1 MTVSDDRATV
11 SGKRPDAVS
20 PTGRQGEP
28 TPLPGDSTERYEAEG
43 TPIPPE
49 LGRPWSTAGYEAG
62 RYVVMDEHA
71 RGGIG
76 RILRARDV
84 VLGRVVAIKELLGP
98 SDQAEARFVREAR
111 ITARLE
117 HPAIVPVHDAGR
129 WPDSRRP
136 YYAMKLVSGRPL
148 KDLVEATHDL
158 SERLALVPNLLA
170 VAEAVAYAH
179 SKRVIH
185 RDLKPSNV
193 IVGAYGETAVID
205 WGLAKDLAE
214 AELRDVGASPYR
226 SSAVQEL
233 TQDGAILGTPLF
245 MPPEQARGEEV
256 DERADVYSLG
266 AMMYF
271 VLCGQPPHKGE
282 KASVLLAE
290 VRSVTP
296 TPLREREPGVPV
308 DLAAI
313 VDKAMAWDPA
323 ARYRTAGEL
332 AVDLKRF
339 LTGQLVGAHAYSRTQ
354 LVTRWIR
361 RNRALSLLTACFAL
375 AAVLGSAWFLS
386 REQRLRRDAEA
397 ERDRAESERRRAD
410 GQSLALLEQNGRRE
424 LDLGRPFRAS
434 VYLAE
439 AYQRAPSSLVL
450 RSLVT
455 QAVAPLLAHRFSL
468 AGHEGNVVSVAW
480 SPDGSRVATGSS
492 DTTVRLWDASSGES
506 LAVLRGHT
514 RGIEDVSFSADGKRL
529 VSAGAGDFTIV
540 WDAATGAE
548 LRRFAGGGFR
558 ASFSLDGTL
567 LVAGG
572 KDGRLSV
579 WNLASGKSV
588 ADATPYKDRVS
599 AILAHPDGVR
609 AFTAGWD
616 GRMTFWDVRTWKP
629 LLQLTPIKNM
639 VVEAAFSSD
648 GKWLLTCDADVTLQ
662 VRRADTGE
670 IAHTIILPEGARFKN
685 AWFSPDGRLIL
696 TTSTDGAIR
705 IWHTGSAALVR
716 SLDAVPHG
724 KLFDAALS
732 PDGSKIATTSYDG
745 ADVWDVSDPGRAVA
759 GGESGEFFPSAL
771 YPGVYTGDGT
781 RFVTGLASEERNEV
795 RIHDGRTG
803 APLASWPEMGEPY
816 AIATNTDG
824 SRILVSSPGDR
835 QAPRLWDDRG
845 ALIARLE
852 GHDNTVYTVAAGRDG
867 SLFATGGY
875 DQKIR
880 FWRSATGE
888 RTGPV
893 LELDRRP
900 TSLAF
905 SPDGSRIAVADEKGR
920 VTVWHRDSGKQV
932 LVVEAH
938 PTWIQDIEYSR
949 DGALLV
955 TGGRQDHT
963 AITWDAATGAK
974 RRMFVGHIDNL
985 TRASL
990 SPDGTL
996 VATASVDNTAR
1007 LWDERTGELLRTI
1020 RGPAYSAQFSPDGTH
1035 LFTTGLKEF
1044 AVIWDIRLDRRSPH
1058 EIAELVAAK
1067 SPWQLRDGRLE
1078 LRPKAP

>member
-1 MTVSDDRATV
+1 MTVSDERATIN
-11 SGKRPDAVS
+11 GKRPDAVN
-20 PTGRQGEP
+20 PTPRTGEP
-28 TPLPGDSTERYEAEG
+28 TPLPGDSTEQYVGDG

-49 LGRPWSTAGYEAG
+49 LGRAWPAGQESG
-62 RYVVMDEHA
+62 RYIVMDEHA

-76 RILRARDV
+76 RILRARDI
-84 VLGRVVAIKELLGP
+84 VLGRIVAIKELLGP

-148 KDLVEATHDL
+148 KDLVDSARTL
-158 SERLALVPNLLA
+158 GERLALVPNLLA

-179 SKRVIH
+179 SERVIH

-214 AELRDVGASPYR
+214 SELRGVGGASPYR
-226 SSAVQEL
+226 TSALQEL

-245 MPPEQARGEEV
+245 MPPEQARGEDV

-271 VLCGQPPHKGE
+271 VLCGQPPHTGE

-313 VDKAMAWDPA
+313 VNKAMAWSPA

-339 LTGQLVGAHAYSRTQ
+339 LTGQLVGAHVYSRPQ
-354 LVTRWIR
+354 LVARWVR

-386 REQRLRRDAEA
+386 RETRLRRDAEA
-397 ERDRAESERRRAD
+397 ARDRAESERRRAD
-410 GQSLALLEQNGRRE
+410 GQTLALLEQNGRRE

-434 VYLAE
+434 VYLAD
-439 AYQRAPSSLVL
+439 AYRRAPSSLVL

-455 QAVAPLLAHRFSL
+455 QAVGPLEAHLFSMT
-468 AGHEGNVVSVAW
+468 GHEREVITAAW
-480 SPDGSRVATGSS
+480 SPDGSRVATGG
-492 DTTVRLWDASSGES
+492 DDDTVRLWDAASGKS

-514 RGIEDVSFSADGKRL
+514 RSIEDVAFSGDGKRL
-529 VSAGAGDFTIV
+529 VSAAGNFTIV

-558 ASFSLDGTL
+558 ASFSLDGQR
-567 LVAGG
+567 LVVGG
-572 KDGRLSV
+572 MDGRLSV
-579 WNLASGKSV
+579 WDLASGKSV
-588 ADATPYKDRVS
+588 AAAASNKDRVS
-599 AILAHPDGVR
+599 AILVHPDGLR

-616 GRMTFWDVRTWKP
+616 GRMTFWDARTWKP
-629 LLQLTPIKNM
+629 LLQLAPIKNM
-639 VVEAAFSSD
+639 VVEAGFSRD

-670 IAHTIILPEGARFKN
+670 VAHTIILPEGARFKN
-685 AWFSPDGRLIL
+685 AFFSPDGRLIL

-705 IWHTGSAALVR
+705 IWHTGSAALLR
-716 SLDAVPHG
+716 SIDAVAYG

-732 PDGSKIATTSYDG
+732 PDGSKLATASEDG
-745 ADVWDVSDPGRAVA
+745 VGVWDVTDARRVVA

-771 YPGVYTGDGT
+771 YPGVYARDGS
-781 RFVTGLASEERNEV
+781 RFITGLASEERTDIRV
-795 RIHDGRTG
+795 LDGRTG
-803 APLASWPEMGEPY
+803 APLASWPAPTEPY
-816 AIATNTDG
+816 SIATNRDG
-824 SRILVSSPGDR
+824 SRILVGSLDR
-835 QAPRLWDDRG
+835 EVPPTLWDG
-845 ALIARLE
+845 GGKLIARLE
-852 GHDNTVYTVAAGRDG
+852 GHGAVVYNVAGSRDG
-867 SLFATGGY
+867 ATFATGGH
-875 DQKIR
+875 DKKIR
-880 FWRSATGE
+880 FWRADTGE
-888 RTGPV
+888 RIDPILTM
-893 LELDRRP
+893 DKRP
-900 TSLAF
+900 TCLAF
-905 SPDGSRIAVADEKGR
+905 SPDGSRIAVADENGR
-920 VTVWHRDSGKQV
+920 VTVWRRDTGAQE
-932 LVVEAH
+932 LAFQAH
-938 PTWIQDIEYSR
+938 TVWIQDIEYSD
-949 DGALLV
+949 DGSVIV
-955 TGGRQDHT
+955 TGGRLDHT

-974 RRMFVGHIDNL
+974 RRMFLGHVDNL
-985 TRASL
+985 SRASL

-996 VATASVDNTAR
+996 VATSAMDNTAR
-1007 LWDERTGELLRTI
+1007 LWDERTGELLRII
-1020 RGPAYSAQFSPDGTH
+1020 RGPAYTAEFSPDGTR
-1035 LFTTGLKEF
+1035 LFTTGLKEM
-1044 AVIWDIRLDRRSPH
+1044 AVIWDIRLDGRSPQA
-1058 EIAELVAAK
+1058 IADLVEAK

-1078 LRPKAP
+1078 LRRPPH